1 MKIVFVSSEL
11 APLAQSGGL
20 GDAASGL
27 ARALGARGHEVLCI
41 VPAYRQALRH
51 PACPALVDGGAIKL
65 PFPGFDL
72 HGRFLCGEL
81 FPGVSIALLDL
92 PSLYDRPGLYG
103 DDNGAYGDEPLR
115 FIALARA
122 AAYRIEHERPDVVVA
137 HDWHAGPT
145 ICMLRTMLDR
155 GQMREIGTVQ
165 VVHNNAYQGR
175 APPEAMAFTGL
186 ATDLLHVDGVEAWG
200 TFCMLKAGIMWADRI
215 VAVSPTYARE
225 VQTQAFGEGLEGAYR
240 ARAHR
245 LTGIVN
251 GIDAVRFDPRTDPA
265 IPARYSAQNP
275 AGKAVCRAAL
285 LTELALP
292 TPKPGL
298 LVAAIGRFATQKGW
312 DVLARSLDGLVQLGA
327 SVALLGDGDPHIRA
341 LLEQQAG
348 KHAGKVSLRFAYD
361 EALARRIYAGADVM
375 LVPSRFEPCGLVQ
388 LVAQRYGTVPVGHA
402 VGGLVDT
409 IHDAAFLG
417 DPGEGFRSST
427 GVLFSPLVPEALVA
441 GVARIGAIGAAALA
455 DLQQRLLS
463 LDVSWDAP
471 ATQWERVLA
480 EVQVEGRSR
489 R

>member
-27 ARALGARGHEVLCI
+27 ARALGARGHDVVCI
-41 VPAYRQALRH
+41 VPAYRQALAH
-51 PACPALVDGGAIKL
+51 PACPPLVDGGSIKL

-81 FPGVSIALLDL
+81 FTGVSIALLDL
-92 PSLYDRPGLYG
+92 PSLYDRSGLYG
-103 DDNGAYGDEPLR
+103 DELGAYGDEPLR

-122 AAYRIEHERPDVVVA
+122 AAYRIEQEKPDVVVA
-137 HDWHAGPT
+137 HDWHAGLT
-145 ICMLRTMLDR
+145 LCMLRTMLDR
-155 GQMREIGTVQ
+155 GPVRGIGTVQ

-186 ATDLLHVDGVEAWG
+186 AHDLLHIDGLEAWG
-200 TFCMLKAGIMWADRI
+200 TMCMLKGGLMWADRI

-225 VQTQAFGEGLEGAYR
+225 VQTQGFGEGLEGAYQ

-245 LTGIVN
+245 LIGIVN
-251 GIDAVRFDPRTDPA
+251 GIDALRFDPSTDRA
-265 IPARYSAQNP
+265 IPANYSAAEP
-275 AGKAVCRAAL
+275 LGKTACRAAL
-285 LTELALP
+285 LAELKLDA
-292 TPKPGL
+292 PKPGL

-327 SVALLGDGDPHIRA
+327 SVALLGDGDPRIRG
-341 LLEQQAG
+341 LLEAQAQ

-388 LVAQRYGTVPVGHA
+388 LVAQRDGTNI
-402 VGGLVDT
+402 T
-409 IHDAAFLG
+409 
-417 DPGEGFRSST
+417 S
-427 GVLFSPLVPEALVA
+427 
-441 GVARIGAIGAAALA
+441 
-455 DLQQRLLS
+455 
-463 LDVSWDAP
+463 AP
-471 ATQWERVLA
+471 A
-480 EVQVEGRSR
+480 
-489 R
+489 